1 MSSTNIPS
9 SIPSNSLSLA
19 RDHTSPKDTAE
30 VKLSYG
36 SPSAIKAI
44 PQWQQEYKTSFT
56 SIEQLCRKL
65 ELNIDQLPI
74 SNKAHKQFQLRA
86 PQSYVARMQKS
97 NPQDPLLL
105 QILPTSNEDNNV
117 LGYLKDPVGDLQS
130 IKAPGLLHKYNGR
143 ALLLVTSRCAIHC
156 RYCFRR
162 HFPYSSQ
169 NPRHDS
175 WTQALQELQ
184 QDQSIKEVILSG
196 GDPLVLD
203 DLELTKLI
211 TKLEAIKHIQK
222 LRIHT
227 RLPVV
232 IPSRINKKLL
242 EWIQNS
248 RLRVIMVLHINH
260 AQEINNE
267 LREKLNNLNNIDC
280 CLLNQ
285 SVLLKNI
292 NDDASSLIE
301 LSEALFNTGVL
312 PYYLHLLDKVEG
324 AAHFDVAEETACAL
338 MREISHQLPG
348 YLVPKLV
355 KEVSGE
361 QSKTLIS
368 Y

>member
-9 SIPSNSLSLA
+9 NISSNSLSLT
-19 RDHTSPKDTAE
+19 RDHSSSKDAANA
-30 VKLSYG
+30 KLAYES
-36 SPSAIKAI
+36 SSTMKAM
-44 PQWQQEYKTSFT
+44 PEWQLEYKTSFT
-56 SIEQLCRKL
+56 NIEQLCQKL
-65 ELNIDQLPI
+65 ELKIEQLPFSI
-74 SNKAHKQFQLRA
+74 KAHKQFQLRA

-105 QILPTSNEDNNV
+105 QILPTSDEDKNEY
-117 LGYLKDPVGDLQS
+117 GYLKDPVGDLQN
-130 IKAPGLLHKYNGR
+130 IKAPGLLQKYKGR
-143 ALLLVTSRCAIHC
+143 ALLLATSRCAINC

-184 QDQSIKEVILSG
+184 QDQSITEVILSG

-203 DLELTKLI
+203 DLELAKLV
-211 TKLEAIKHIQK
+211 KNLEAITHIKK

-232 IPSRINKKLL
+232 IPNRINDELL
-242 EWIQNS
+242 AWINHS
-248 RLRVIMVLHINH
+248 RLKVIMVLHINH

-267 LREKLNNLNNIDC
+267 LYKKLNKLNNINC
-280 CLLNQ
+280 TLLNQ
-285 SVLLKNI
+285 SVLLRNI
-292 NDDASSLIE
+292 NDRASSLIE

-324 AAHFDVAEETACAL
+324 AAHFDVTEETARTL
-338 MREISHQLPG
+338 MQEVSQQLPG

-355 KEVSGE
+355 KEISGE
-361 QSKTLIS
+361 QAKTLIS